1 MVVGGRQCIDIAEAV
16 GWIQIKIKQCLM
28 GSDSL
33 CLHGFIIYIFNGNRR
48 QSTKTSSNYLH
59 SRSKMD
65 SSSSYTIHH
74 SRSNSLPSRPHPVI
88 SQLEES
94 LHSIRIALET
104 GCSSP
109 SSLSQKLNGLENL
122 HESVDEL
129 LLLPLVQHA
138 FSQQIHGGWVD
149 ELLDASL
156 RLLDLCSTAKNSL
169 LQTREALQELHSSMR
184 RRKGGGEQALD
195 AEVRMYLST
204 RRSVQKA
211 TKRIILSLKSKKYD
225 SDSCLPG
232 IDNEAAV
239 FIGLLREV
247 EATTVALLESVFC
260 FIAGS
265 KPRTSSSWS
274 IISKVM
280 LKKRVVSKE
289 EQIDHNQLFKQD
301 MAMESLIGCRSRDIE
316 YPMQLLGDDIKNMNL
331 SIQDLEDG
339 LEGLYRRLIKC
350 RVSLL
355 NILNH

>member
-1 MVVGGRQCIDIAEAV
+1 MA
-16 GWIQIKIKQCLM
+16 
-28 GSDSL
+28 
-33 CLHGFIIYIFNGNRR
+33 
-48 QSTKTSSNYLH
+48 
-59 SRSKMD
+59 
-65 SSSSYTIHH
+65 SSSSSNTIHH
-74 SRSNSLPSRPHPVI
+74 SRSNSLPSWPHPVI

-94 LHSIRIALET
+94 LHSIRIDLET

-169 LQTREALQELHSSMR
+169 LQTREALQELRSRMR
-184 RRKGGGEQALD
+184 IRKGGEQALD
-195 AEVRMYLST
+195 AEIRMYLST

-211 TKRIILSLKSKKYD
+211 TKRVILSLKSKKYD
-225 SDSCLPG
+225 SASCLPG

-239 FIGLLREV
+239 FIGLLKEV
-247 EATTVALLESVFC
+247 EATTVALFESVFC

-274 IISKVM
+274 IISKV

-289 EQIDHNQLFKQD
+289 EETDQNELFKQD
-301 MAMESLIGCRSRDIE
+301 TAMKSLISCRSRDIIE
-316 YPMQLLGDDIKNMNL
+316 YPMQFLGDDVKNTNL